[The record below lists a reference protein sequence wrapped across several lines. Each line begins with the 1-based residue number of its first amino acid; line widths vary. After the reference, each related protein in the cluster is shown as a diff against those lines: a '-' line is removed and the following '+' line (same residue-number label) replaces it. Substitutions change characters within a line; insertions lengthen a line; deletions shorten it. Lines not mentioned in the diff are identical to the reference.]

1 MNRASRLKLA
11 QETVE
16 IVERGSYVAS
26 DGRPV
31 EIARDVQRCLEAT
44 RYFPPEAMPLV
55 RDRVLAEEGPGWE
68 NSIEVANET
77 TLAGLARLRNAGA
90 TSVAALNFASARS
103 PGGGFLGGSQA
114 QEESLARSSALYASL
129 LRTPEFYERH
139 RASSSMLYS
148 DAMILSPDC
157 PVFRNDSGALLAE
170 PYTATFITSP
180 APNAGAAAAN
190 RPEQVPEIPAV
201 FLRRSEYVL
210 ALAAAHGYRNLLLGA
225 WGCGVFRNDPAVV
238 AGAFARHLRGKW
250 AGRFERVWFSV
261 LDTSSDP
268 VTFLAFEC
276 ALCQKRGTG

>member
-1 MNRASRLKLA
+1 MSRAGRLKLA

-16 IVERGSYVAS
+16 IVERGSYVAV

-31 EIARDVQRCLEAT
+31 EIAADVQRCLEAT
-44 RYFPPEAMPLV
+44 RYFPPEAMPGI

-68 NSIEVANET
+68 TSTEVANET
-77 TLAGLARLRNAGA
+77 TLAGLTRLRNAGA
-90 TSVAALNFASARS
+90 MSLAALNFASARS

-129 LRTPEFYERH
+129 LRAPEFYERH

-157 PVFRNDSGALLAE
+157 PVLRDDSGALLDE
-170 PYTATFITSP
+170 PYAATFITSP

-190 RPEQVPEIPAV
+190 RPEEVPEIPAV

-238 AGAFARHLRGKW
+238 AGAFGRHLRGRW

-268 VTFLAFEC
+268 TTFRAFES
-276 ALCQKRGTG
+276 ALRQERGRG